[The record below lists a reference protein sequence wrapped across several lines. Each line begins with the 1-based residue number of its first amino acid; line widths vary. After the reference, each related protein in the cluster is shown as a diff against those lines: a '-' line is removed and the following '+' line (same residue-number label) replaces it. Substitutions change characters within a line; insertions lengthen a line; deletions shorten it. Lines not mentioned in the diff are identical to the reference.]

1 MMELTTE
8 NSFSGISKTFL
19 SGSNSRRFHKKI
31 VVDVGNAHN
40 AANHWR
46 ISHYAYYHL
55 SNYHS
60 VVFHNG
66 SRSFVNGRSVLPVPP
81 HMNGGLGSNTE
92 VADVKKKIAEERG
105 DDYAVELQKL
115 IYNGKILDDA
125 TTIEQV
131 DIDPNKFVVVML
143 SRRKV
148 AEPAPAPVAVAAPAP
163 APAPTP
169 APSTDSTA
177 AAPEKQTENAP
188 GSAAPA
194 PAVVTAPAG
203 ESTPQPA
210 PTQAAPTQ
218 PSFTADQESAIDAI
232 QAMGYPR
239 DQVVAAL
246 RAAFW
251 NPDRAVEYLLNGIPD
266 EEQIPIEV
274 GGEEEGSEGGEAAA
288 SQLEALRQLPQMD
301 ELRNLVRSNPEILPS
316 LIQQIAAV
324 NPELMEVIQ
333 NNQEEFLRILN
344 AAPGS
349 GSAQPAGGGQAG
361 ANPNP
366 YSGRHVIDLTEQEAA
381 AIQRIKSL
389 GFRVSDG
396 LIIEAYLACD
406 KNEEMAIDYILN
418 RMSED
423 DM

>member
-1 MMELTTE
+1 MV
-8 NSFSGISKTFL
+8 
-19 SGSNSRRFHKKI
+19 KI
-31 VVDVGNAHN
+31 AVQ
-40 AANHWR
+40 
-46 ISHYAYYHL
+46 
-55 SNYHS
+55 
-60 VVFHNG
+60 
-66 SRSFVNGRSVLPVPP
+66 
-81 HMNGGLGSNTE
+81 
-92 VADVKKKIAEERG
+92 VADVKKKIADERG

-125 TTIEQV
+125 MTIEQV

-143 SRRKV
+143 SRKKAPESASAAAV
-148 AEPAPAPVAVAAPAP
+148 PAPASVSAAAPAP
-163 APAPTP
+163 APTSP
-169 APSTDSTA
+169 A
-177 AAPEKQTENAP
+177 AAPSESPASASEKKSENAAE
-188 GSAAPA
+188 STTSAPA
-194 PAVVTAPAG
+194 QA
-203 ESTPQPA
+203 STPTGETKDQT
-210 PTQAAPTQ
+210 PTSQAAKSQ
-218 PSFTADQESAIDAI
+218 PSFTPDQESAIDAI

-274 GGEEEGSEGGEAAA
+274 GGEEEGSEQGEAAA

-349 GSAQPAGGGQAG
+349 GNTQPPGGGESGGSGGNQ
-361 ANPNP
+361 NP

-389 GFRVSDG
+389 GLRVSDG

>member
-1 MMELTTE
+1 MPTITFRTITQLSFTMDLEPSLT
-8 NSFSGISKTFL
+8 
-19 SGSNSRRFHKKI
+19 
-31 VVDVGNAHN
+31 
-40 AANHWR
+40 
-46 ISHYAYYHL
+46 
-55 SNYHS
+55 
-60 VVFHNG
+60 
-66 SRSFVNGRSVLPVPP
+66 
-81 HMNGGLGSNTE
+81 
-92 VADVKKKIAEERG
+92 VAEVKKKIAEEKG

-115 IYNGKILDDA
+115 IYNGKILEDVM
-125 TTIEQV
+125 TIEQI

-143 SRRKV
+143 SRRKAPESAPVPAV
-148 AEPAPAPVAVAAPAP
+148 APEPVCAQTPTVTPLSDSGASTDVNKQSSPSGPVAPAPVVLPDSVDEPNPPATTTQAP
-163 APAPTP
+163 
-169 APSTDSTA
+169 
-177 AAPEKQTENAP
+177 
-188 GSAAPA
+188 
-194 PAVVTAPAG
+194 
-203 ESTPQPA
+203 
-210 PTQAAPTQ
+210 PTQATLTHQ
-218 PSFTADQESAIDAI
+218 SFTSDQESAITAI

-266 EEQIPIEV
+266 EEQMPIEV
-274 GGEEEGSEGGEAAA
+274 GGEEEGSERGESAA
-288 SQLEALRQLPQMD
+288 SQLEILRQLPQME

-324 NPELMEVIQ
+324 NPDLMEVIQ
-333 NNQEEFLRILN
+333 NNQDEFLRILN

-349 GSAQPAGGGQAG
+349 AAAQPAGGGE
-361 ANPNP
+361 
-366 YSGRHVIDLTEQEAA
+366 TEQEAA